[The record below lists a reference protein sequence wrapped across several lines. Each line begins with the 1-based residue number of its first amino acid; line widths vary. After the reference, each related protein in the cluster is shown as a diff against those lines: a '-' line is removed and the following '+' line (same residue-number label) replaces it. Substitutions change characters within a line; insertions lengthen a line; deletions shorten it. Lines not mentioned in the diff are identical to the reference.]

1 MAMTDRHK
9 KICGILVII
18 GLVIFTA
25 LLCWYVGRPMVKF
38 VSQPEE
44 FRLWVDSHGLWGRL
58 AFVGMVI
65 FQIVIAF
72 VPGEPL
78 EIGAGYAFGAVEGT
92 LLCLAAAAL
101 GSALVDCWYAVS
113 ALNWSRCFSPGKRF
127 CLCGFCRTVNG

>member
-44 FRLWVDSHGLWGRL
+44 FRL
-58 AFVGMVI
+58 
-65 FQIVIAF
+65 
-72 VPGEPL
+72 
-78 EIGAGYAFGAVEGT
+78 
-92 LLCLAAAAL
+92 
-101 GSALVDCWYAVS
+101 
-113 ALNWSRCFSPGKRF
+113 
-127 CLCGFCRTVNG
+127 